1 MFPITC
7 RARAIVALLMMCA
20 VAPSLAT
27 EPAWSN
33 ARQLVLV
40 TTATWNANQGTLQTF
55 AMTEQGWGAVAP
67 AIPITIG
74 RAGAAWGAGLHP
86 AQSGPT
92 KKEGDGRSP
101 AGVFR
106 IGSAFGYPTSALT
119 ALPYMAMGESDYC
132 IDVSA
137 SPLYNR
143 IVDARV
149 VGRQAIEGSTEPM
162 RRDIHANGDQ
172 RYKLGF
178 IIEHNSKGGAALGS
192 CIFAHIWKEPGE
204 PTSGCTAMDE
214 PAMQALLAWLQ
225 PKQKPIFVLLPRQEY
240 ARLQKVWRLPELGA
254 SATIAPQP
262 TRSP

>member
-1 MFPITC
+1 MFPTLR
-7 RARAIVALLMMCA
+7 RARTIVALLTMCA
-20 VAPSLAT
+20 VASSQAS

-33 ARQLVLV
+33 SRQLVLV
-40 TTATWNANQGTLQTF
+40 TTADWNANQGMLQTF
-55 AMTEQGWGAVAP
+55 AMTEQGWRAVAS

-74 RAGAAWGAGLHP
+74 RAGAVWGVGLHP
-86 AQSGPT
+86 EQSGPI
-92 KKEGDGRSP
+92 KREGDGRSP

-106 IGSAFGYPTSALT
+106 IGSAFGYPSSART
-119 ALPYMAMGESDYC
+119 ALPYEAMSESDYC

-149 VGRQAIEGSTEPM
+149 VGKQAIEGSTEPM
-162 RRDIHANGDQ
+162 RRDIHANGDP

-214 PAMQALLAWLQ
+214 SSMQSLLAWLQ
-225 PKQKPIFVLLPRQEY
+225 PKQNPIFVLLPQHEY
-240 ARLQKVWRLPELGA
+240 ARVQKAWRLPE
-254 SATIAPQP
+254 
-262 TRSP
+262 